1 MSKIKRI
8 NPRRR
13 PVTQADVERAKNAAV
28 REATTA
34 TLAIVLSVLLDKFGA
49 QDHIQDVWREINN
62 RAEAVAK
69 GYASVA
75 DYKHALKTDYGI
87 ELK

>member
-1 MSKIKRI
+1 MSKTKRI

-13 PVTQADVERAKNAAV
+13 PATQADVERAKNAAV

-49 QDHIQDVWREINN
+49 QDYIQDVWREINN
-62 RAEAVAK
+62 RAETVAQ
-69 GYASVA
+69 GYASIV
-75 DYKHALKTDYGI
+75 DYKHALKNDYGI
-87 ELK
+87 ELR

>member
-1 MSKIKRI
+1 MSKTKRI

-13 PVTQADVERAKNAAV
+13 PATQADVERAKNAAV

-49 QDHIQDVWREINN
+49 QDYIQDVWREINN
-62 RAEAVAK
+62 RSEAVMQ
-69 GYASVA
+69 GYASIA
-75 DYKHALKTDYGI
+75 DYKHILKNDYGI

>member
-1 MSKIKRI
+1 MSKKRI

-13 PVTQADVERAKNAAV
+13 PATQADVERAKNAAV

-34 TLAIVLSVLLDKFGA
+34 TLAIVLSVLLDKFGGA
-49 QDHIQDVWREINN
+49 DYISDVWREINN
-62 RAEAVAK
+62 RSEAVMQ
-69 GYASVA
+69 GYVSIA
-75 DYKHALKTDYGI
+75 DYKHILKKDYGI

>member
-1 MSKIKRI
+1 MSKKRT

-13 PVTQADVERAKNAAV
+13 PATQADVERAKNVAV

-49 QDHIQDVWREINN
+49 QDYIQDVWREINN
-62 RAEAVAK
+62 RSEAVAQ
-69 GYASVA
+69 GYASIA
-75 DYKHALKTDYGI
+75 DFKYILQADYGI

>member
-1 MSKIKRI
+1 MSKKRT

-13 PVTQADVERAKNAAV
+13 PATQADVERAKNVAV

-49 QDHIQDVWREINN
+49 QDYIQDVWREINN
-62 RAEAVAK
+62 RAEAVSQ
-69 GYASVA
+69 GYASIA
-75 DYKHALKTDYGI
+75 DYKHILKKDYGI

>member
-1 MSKIKRI
+1 MSKTKRI

-13 PVTQADVERAKNAAV
+13 PATQADVERAKNAAV

-62 RAEAVAK
+62 RADAVAQ
-69 GYASVA
+69 GYASIA
-75 DYKHALKTDYGI
+75 DYKYALKKDYEI
-87 ELK
+87 ELR